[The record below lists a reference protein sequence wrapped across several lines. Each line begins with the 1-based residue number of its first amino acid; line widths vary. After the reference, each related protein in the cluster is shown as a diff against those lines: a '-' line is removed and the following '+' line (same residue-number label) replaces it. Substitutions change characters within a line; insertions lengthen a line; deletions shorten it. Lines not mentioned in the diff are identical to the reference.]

1 MNILTIT
8 TLYPNQKQFRHGIFI
23 ETRLRYL
30 LKSGKL
36 TAKVIAPVPWFP
48 FRHNYFKQYAIYAD
62 IPKFERHNG
71 IDVYHP
77 RYLVIPKVGMLF
89 TPFFMA
95 FSLFLQIKK
104 MQKEETFD
112 LVDAHYYYPDGIAVA
127 LISKV
132 LNIPFLISARGTD
145 INLISDYFLPKKM
158 ILWAANLASG
168 SITVSQ
174 ALKDK
179 MIEIGA
185 DQDKIHVLR
194 NGIDLDL
201 FKILNKEECKKKYGL
216 TQKVLLSVGN
226 LIELKGHHL
235 IIEAMQQLEGFQLI
249 IVGKG
254 DREKKLKLLV
264 NKLNLNDRVTF
275 LGEKK
280 QPELVEIYNASD
292 AFVLA
297 SSREGMAN
305 VLLES
310 IACGTP
316 VIATDVGGASEV
328 VKQKEAGV
336 LINRSVEEIVQGVR
350 ILFDD
355 YPKSKETRNY
365 AEQFS
370 WDSTVEGLEK
380 LFGKSIL

>member
-1 MNILTIT
+1 
-8 TLYPNQKQFRHGIFI
+8 
-23 ETRLRYL
+23 
-30 LKSGKL
+30 
-36 TAKVIAPVPWFP
+36 VI
-48 FRHNYFKQYAIYAD
+48 
-62 IPKFERHNG
+62 
-71 IDVYHP
+71 
-77 RYLVIPKVGMLF
+77 
-89 TPFFMA
+89 
-95 FSLFLQIKK
+95 
-104 MQKEETFD
+104 
-112 LVDAHYYYPDGIAVA
+112 
-127 LISKV
+127 
-132 LNIPFLISARGTD
+132 NIPFLISARGTD
-145 INLISDYFLPKKM
+145 INLISEYPLPKKM

-179 MIEIGA
+179 MTEIGA

-201 FKILNKEECKKKYGL
+201 FKILNKEECKKKYGVR
-216 TQKVLLSVGN
+216 QKVLLSVGN

-280 QPELVEIYNASD
+280 QSELVEIYNASD
-292 AFVLA
+292 AFILA

-328 VKQKEAGV
+328 VKQKEAGI
-336 LINRSVEEIVQGVR
+336 LINRSVEEVVQGVR
-350 ILFDD
+350 VLFDD

-380 LFGKSIL
+380 LFEKSVL

>member
-48 FRHNYFKQYAIYAD
+48 FRHDYFKQYAIYAD

-95 FSLFLQIKK
+95 VSLFLQIKK

-112 LVDAHYYYPDGIAVA
+112 LIDAHYYYPDGIAVA

-201 FKILNKEECKKKYGL
+201 FKILNKEECKKKYGI
-216 TQKVLLSVGN
+216 TQKALLSVGN

-264 NKLNLNDRVTF
+264 NQLNLNDRVTF